1 MSTLGVSRSG
11 RIRKKSAK
19 VVEMENFDGE
29 EGEDSNRPA
38 FTATTTIGSGMAI
51 SGGSNH
57 PQQHHHLTQPQS
69 TIRHQ
74 TGYTDSKGNESG
86 SRNPSSGLSSAV
98 VVRKGVTAISV
109 GAAAARRP
117 ANQNHNSSS
126 QHQQLRQNRHNMNVN
141 NSHNY
146 NSGGA
151 HVTFGSNSNTPSNN
165 NNQHNSQ
172 FSVDNSSSTSSESES
187 DDSSDNDSDSDELPY
202 PLQKVTAQQMVQLQA
217 LQKGRRPKQAAPQ
230 RSRQYSSSSTHEYD
244 PPYNPKTG
252 TSKISGSTTS
262 LHKNPTRKLSPN
274 QPQRAIL
281 LDGQHHP
288 LHQQHPQH
296 KMHQQRHA
304 QQPMRIPAADSEM
317 SSSNE
322 EDSDEESDSGD
333 SLIIDS
339 GDGFAKKAPIRKLKL
354 SLATATALA
363 TAQRQKMRQRQ
374 EEVED
379 EPSEDN
385 DDDDDD
391 FVPSSAKRRKPSGQS
406 SHPPAIAK
414 KTAAPPP
421 EKKSEPSEKV
431 EPKKPKAPSAYV
443 MYCSDIRKK
452 LLAENPS
459 LTFAELSKR
468 MGQMWNHLPEKDK
481 QLWKRKAKSLQAK
494 NASGLITTGKQPMQS
509 TPTQVKIKAAEKK
522 APAKAQPAHPPV
534 QKIPLSTKAKTT
546 IPTAPKPVAGKTTL
560 KSTTSALK
568 TTSAKALPKS
578 AAKGKLSVAPS
589 ASTTSTIASAASS
602 SSYSSSNLQA
612 LISNY
617 QELLDK
623 PVEAPPRPFG
633 HSPLDAAAHLKL
645 LGESLTTIGT
655 NLMEHQGPIAVS
667 GSLSVLLDST
677 LCALGPLVCLTAQ
690 LDELDGSRPETLRNI
705 LNNIAYIMPGL

>member
-11 RIRKKSAK
+11 RVRKKSAK

-29 EGEDSNRPA
+29 GGDDHPRPTGA
-38 FTATTTIGSGMAI
+38 A
-51 SGGSNH
+51 SGGHH
-57 PQQHHHLTQPQS
+57 PQSHAGRSPS
-69 TIRHQ
+69 AARHQ
-74 TGYTDSKGNESG
+74 PYLDSSGNESS
-86 SRNPSSGLSSAV
+86 SRSPQAPLSSTATA
-98 VVRKGVTAISV
+98 RKSV
-109 GAAAARRP
+109 P
-117 ANQNHNSSS
+117 ATSPPMTVDQSSS
-126 QHQQLRQNRHNMNVN
+126 
-141 NSHNY
+141 
-146 NSGGA
+146 
-151 HVTFGSNSNTPSNN
+151 
-165 NNQHNSQ
+165 
-172 FSVDNSSSTSSESES
+172 SSSDSET
-187 DDSSDNDSDSDELPY
+187 DDSSENDSDSDELPY

-230 RSRQYSSSSTHEYD
+230 RSRQYSSSSAHEYD

-252 TSKISGSTTS
+252 AGKMSTTS
-262 LHKNPTRKLSPN
+262 TSAAATTAHKPQPRRQPHGPLHAPQQRTA
-274 QPQRAIL
+274 QPIGTPQHAPQQKVSQQ
-281 LDGQHHP
+281 QHHGQALR
-288 LHQQHPQH
+288 LHP
-296 KMHQQRHA
+296 
-304 QQPMRIPAADSEM
+304 ADSEL
-317 SSSNE
+317 SSSNEE

-339 GDGFAKKAPIRKLKL
+339 GDGFAKKAPIRKLNL
-354 SLATATALA
+354 PLATAAALA
-363 TAQRQKMRQRQ
+363 SAQRQKMRQRL
-374 EEVED
+374 EEVDE

-391 FVPSSAKRRKPSGQS
+391 FVPSSAKRRRPSAQAGHQATPGKKPSV
-406 SHPPAIAK
+406 
-414 KTAAPPP
+414 PPP
-421 EKKSEPSEKV
+421 EKRPEPADKAEF
-431 EPKKPKAPSAYV
+431 KKPKTPSAYV

-468 MGQMWNHLPEKDK
+468 MGHMWNLLPEKDK

-494 NASGLITTGKQPMQS
+494 NASGLITTGKQPAS
-509 TPTQVKIKAAEKK
+509 AAPTQN
-522 APAKAQPAHPPV
+522 
-534 QKIPLSTKAKTT
+534 KAKTT
-546 IPTAPKPVAGKTTL
+546 EKKPPTKPTHPPPQKTPPAAKTKTPAPPVPKPIPAKNSPKTPIAKSSPKAAITKTKTTAS
-560 KSTTSALK
+560 ST
-568 TTSAKALPKS
+568 
-578 AAKGKLSVAPS
+578 AAPAPS
-589 ASTTSTIASAASS
+589 A
-602 SSYSSSNLQA
+602 SSNLQA

-623 PVEAPPRPFG
+623 PVEPPPRPFG

-690 LDELDGSRPETLRNI
+690 LDELDGSRPETLQSI